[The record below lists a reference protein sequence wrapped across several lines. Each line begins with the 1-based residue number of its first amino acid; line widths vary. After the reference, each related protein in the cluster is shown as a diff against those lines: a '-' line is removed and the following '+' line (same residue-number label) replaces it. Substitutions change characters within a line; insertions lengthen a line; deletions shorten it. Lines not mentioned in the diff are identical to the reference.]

1 MFSINQQIEQ
11 FQAQIQT
18 AQRDMAAILKSDVA
32 AAHDFQKE
40 VVASQSKAF
49 QAAIPKV
56 KKDKDFM
63 STEWFDDVN
72 AAATAVQAAALESA
86 TAYGN
91 FAKSWVERRVE
102 IVKTAQADVQKKFS
116 EFQKNGVDA
125 MVSAVKGSTAKK

>member
-11 FQAQIQT
+11 FQSQIQA

-32 AAHDFQKE
+32 AAHELQKE
-40 VVASQSKAF
+40 VVSSQSKAF
-49 QAAIPKV
+49 QAALPKS
-56 KKDKDFM
+56 KKDKDFV
-63 STEWFDDVN
+63 STEWLDEMN

-91 FAKSWVERRVE
+91 FAKSFVERRVE
-102 IVKTAQADVQKKFS
+102 IVKAAQAEIQKKFS

-125 MVSAVKGSTAKK
+125 MVSAVKGSTSKK